1 MTGFGAGTHP
11 ANYNRRI
18 VTLDFLGTLQR
29 THRCGDL
36 RITHSGETVTLMG
49 WVNRRRDHGNLIFLD
64 LRDRTGITQVV
75 LDKEASPLAHA
86 KAEAARPEYVV
97 AVTGRVRTRGAG
109 LANPNMPT
117 GDIELVADTLLLLN
131 DARTPPFP
139 IADDAPITNEEI
151 RLKYR
156 YLDLRRAELQ
166 KNFVL
171 RHQVTRAI
179 RDNLSDNGFLEI
191 ETPLL
196 TRSTPEGARD
206 YLVPSRVHPG
216 HFFAL
221 PQSPQIFKQLLMVSG
236 FDRYFQIAR
245 CFRDEDLRAD
255 RQPDFTQ
262 IDLEISFPQMSTIF
276 ATAEGFLRAAFHAA
290 GIDLGSEP
298 FVQMTYDQAITRY
311 GIDKPD
317 MRLPAMVD
325 LSATLTPELRETLK
339 IDPTLPVLGFTIPRV
354 GELSGTA
361 RKSLLSEI
369 RTFFGDSGLDILDVV
384 RLRTSEA
391 FLPLAQ
397 EIEGK
402 LAAELSVFNTPTNL
416 SSRPERSEV
425 QRPAAPPALGL
436 AAGLSL
442 LNDAA
447 EKEGFSPGAAA
458 DLHIVITPKPGTP
471 AMWNYDPQWIYKRV
485 GALRLDLAKK
495 FADKHGLFTQTG
507 PDGRGAAADFK
518 FLWVTD
524 FPMYEWNEE
533 HKTWDAAHHPF
544 TSPHED
550 DITSGR
556 LVNDKGAVRALAYDI
571 VLNGTELGSGSIRI
585 HRKDVQAEIFRS
597 LGMSDAEAHARFGF
611 FLDAL
616 EYGTPPHGGIA
627 LGLDRIVMILAGA
640 TSLREVIAFPKT
652 AKAIDLM
659 VDAPT
664 TVSDTQLR
672 DLSLKVITRS

>member
-1 MTGFGAGTHP
+1 
-11 ANYNRRI
+11 

-29 THRCGDL
+29 THTCGEL
-36 RITHSGETVTLMG
+36 RSTNSGETITLMG

-75 LDKEASPLAHA
+75 LDKEVSPVAHA
-86 KAEAARPEYVV
+86 KAEAARPEYVI
-97 AVTGRVRTRGAG
+97 AVTGTLRKRGEG

-117 GDIELVADTLLLLN
+117 GEVELVAHNLLLLN
-131 DARTPPFP
+131 DAKTPPFSP
-139 IADDAPITNEEI
+139 AEDAIVNEEV

-156 YLDLRRAELQ
+156 YIDLRRPELQ
-166 KNFVL
+166 RNFVL
-171 RHQVTRAI
+171 RHNVTRAI
-179 RDNLSDNGFLEI
+179 RDYLSDNGFLEI

-221 PQSPQIFKQLLMVSG
+221 PQSPQIFKQILMVSG

-276 ATAEGFLRAAFHAA
+276 AVAEGFLRAAFSAA
-290 GIDLGSEP
+290 GITLPDAP
-298 FVQMTYDQAITRY
+298 FIQMTYDQAIQRY

-317 MRLPAMVD
+317 MRLPPIVD
-325 LSATLTPELRETLK
+325 LSEEFTEETREQLK
-339 IDPTLPVLGFTIPRV
+339 IEKNLPILGFLIPHV
-354 GELSGTA
+354 GLSGTGH
-361 RKSLLSEI
+361 KGLTNEI
-369 RTFFGDSGLDILDVV
+369 RAGFGDCGLDLLDLK
-384 RLRTSEA
+384 RLGGSQAFNHLGYRIGRRLNEESASFLEPNSENDLQA
-391 FLPLAQ
+391 EGNLA
-397 EIEGK
+397 
-402 LAAELSVFNTPTNL
+402 
-416 SSRPERSEV
+416 
-425 QRPAAPPALGL
+425 
-436 AAGLSL
+436 
-442 LNDAA
+442 
-447 EKEGFSPGAAA
+447 
-458 DLHIVITPKPGTP
+458 IVITPKPDCHFAKQLMLDRIASRSDLTVLH
-471 AMWNYDPQWIYKRV
+471 QIYKRV
-485 GALRLDLAKK
+485 GALRLELAKK
-495 FADKHGLFTQTG
+495 FADKHKLFEQTNT
-507 PDGRGAAADFK
+507 AADFK

-533 HKTWDAAHHPF
+533 HKRWDAAHHPF
-544 TSPHED
+544 TSPHEE
-550 DITSGR
+550 DIKSGA
-556 LVNDKGAVRALAYDI
+556 LINDKGSVRALAYDI

-597 LGMSDAEAHARFGF
+597 LGMSDEEAKARFGF

-640 TSLREVIAFPKT
+640 QSLREVIAFPKT

-672 DLSLKVITRS
+672 DLSLKIATRN